1 MNGGIHDETAA
12 AHALDLLEGAEKEAF
27 ESQLAGDAA
36 LRARTADLRDAAL
49 ALALAV
55 PQVAPPPALR
65 AAILAAADRPAAAPA
80 PTPAPVVAFPWTRAL
95 PWAAAAC
102 LALTSAWFALRATS
116 LQSANQSLE
125 AQRELAE
132 TAYRMAQS
140 QLAERT
146 LVAEQMISDLG
157 RRLQRS
163 EDLGRLRVTSL
174 AALQQEQPD
183 SRAVAVWDPERQ
195 AGLLTVEKLPAI
207 ADDKDYQI
215 WVIDPQYPIPVDGG
229 VFKPGAD
236 GRATLTFKGDK
247 PIAAATAFAISLER
261 KGGVPKAEGP
271 LVLLGKQ

>member
-1 MNGGIHDETAA
+1 MNGAYSDETAA
-12 AHALDLLEGAEKEAF
+12 GHALDLLESAERDAF
-27 ESQLAGDAA
+27 EARLAADPD
-36 LRARTADLRDAAL
+36 LRLLTADLRDAAL
-49 ALALAV
+49 TLSLAA
-55 PQVAPPPALR
+55 PQVEPPSGLR
-65 AAILAAADRPAAAPA
+65 AAILAAADRPAPGEAGQ
-80 PTPAPVVAFPWTRAL
+80 VFAFPLTRLL

-102 LALTSAWFALRATS
+102 LALTTGWFALRATS
-116 LQSANQSLE
+116 FEAANRTLD

-140 QLAERT
+140 QLAERS
-146 LVAEQMISDLG
+146 LLAEQMIADLG
-157 RRLQRS
+157 QRLQRS
-163 EDLGRLRVTSL
+163 EDLGRLRVMSL
-174 AALQQEQPD
+174 ASLQQEQAD
-183 SRAVAVWDPERQ
+183 SRAVAVWDQDRQ
-195 AGLLTVEKLPAI
+195 AGLLAVEKLPAV
-207 ADDKDYQI
+207 AADKDYQI